1 MENKERFLSIYR
13 EHIHRE
19 GSEKLLE
26 YLLSEHSDFFRAPA
40 STRFHG
46 AHTQGLLEH
55 LSLIH
60 ICDVIAFPK
69 NANAKCP
76 MSDAPTQVDAAQL
89 EELHIAITE
98 E

>member
-19 GSEKLLE
+19 GSEKLLD

-40 STRFHG
+40 S
-46 AHTQGLLEH
+46 

-60 ICDVIAFPK
+60 ILYVRGGTLYLPK
-69 NANAKCP
+69 GTIGRQAY
-76 MSDAPTQVDAAQL
+76 
-89 EELHIAITE
+89 E
-98 E
+98 